1 MNDEVKVKKPRVVK
15 PVIVLVASKQGV
27 VQIVEVKAEDLTSY
41 VTKNVKGGA
50 SGIKD
55 GLGTL
60 NSGESFAMF
69 RGTMISPKVTVKF

>member
-1 MNDEVKVKKPRVVK
+1 MNEEKKTRKPRVVK
-15 PVIVLVASKQGV
+15 PVTVLVASQQGT
-27 VQIVEVKAEDLTSY
+27 VQIREVKTEDLTTY
-41 VTKNVKGGA
+41 VTQNVKGGA
-50 SGIKD
+50 GGIKD